1 MPRMAQRCSICSG
14 PVKRLNSINEQL
26 RKKVSFK
33 KIALAI
39 GDVSKA
45 SIGRHALR
53 CLTRTGKKSIRNQIP
68 IVLWPDGSAYIRRDY
83 GSNGCSITPV
93 TIAEINALDHDEYCV
108 WQVKYEKPSAEALA
122 NMDKI
127 AATKVAPLIALE
139 PETPPEIPPAA

>member
-1 MPRMAQRCSICSG
+1 MPNCSICSG
-14 PVKRLNSINEQL
+14 PIERLNAINEQL
-26 RKKVSFK
+26 RKKVSHK
-33 KIALAI
+33 QIALNV
-39 GDVSKA
+39 GGVSRA
-45 SIGRHALR
+45 SIGRHALK
-53 CLTRTGKKSIRNQIP
+53 CLTTKTKKSIRNQVP
-68 IVLWPDGSAYIRRDY
+68 IVLWPDGSAFIRRDY
-83 GSNGCSITPV
+83 GDNGCSIKPV